1 MREQGREQW
10 EMKAGVPRR
19 REAPHHRNPPLLGS
33 DRFLSQFPFP
43 FQHELERWEQAVG
56 LLVVV
61 PPVEGQTAEER

>member
-1 MREQGREQW
+1 
-10 EMKAGVPRR
+10 MKAGVPRR
-19 REAPHHRNPPLLGS
+19 REAPHHRNPLLLGS